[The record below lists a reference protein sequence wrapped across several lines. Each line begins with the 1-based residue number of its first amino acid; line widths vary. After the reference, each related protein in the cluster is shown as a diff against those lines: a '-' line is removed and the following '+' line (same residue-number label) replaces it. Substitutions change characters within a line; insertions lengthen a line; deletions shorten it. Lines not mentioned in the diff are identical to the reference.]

1 MRCVESPV
9 LDDLDHRIIHALY
22 VDGRVAFSRMAEV
35 LGSSEQTVA
44 RRYRRLRDDHRVRV
58 VGQLDSQRLGR
69 SDWAVR
75 IRCTPD
81 AAVPVATAL
90 AKRPDTAWVQLTS
103 GGTEISCMV
112 NAHDE
117 QRRAALLLEQLPA
130 SNRIVGLEAFCLLHV
145 FSSATSTA
153 PGAEGLS
160 PEEVRRLTPPTRPDG
175 GGADRAV
182 AVIAEEDWPL
192 VRALEVDGRA
202 THRELAART
211 HRHESTVRRR
221 VDELIGSG
229 MLYFDLDVDSELLG
243 LRSRANL
250 WASVAPS
257 ALMAVG
263 AALTEH
269 REVPFVAATTGR
281 TNLMASL
288 ACRDDVALFEFLT
301 REIAALDGVTH
312 LETSPVI
319 RSVKMHTTLTRA
331 Q

>member
-1 MRCVESPV
+1 VKSPV

-22 VDGRVAFSRMAEV
+22 LDGRVSFSRMAEV
-35 LGSSEQTVA
+35 LGASEQTIA
-44 RRYRRLRDDHRVRV
+44 RRYRRMRDEHGVRV

-81 AAVPVATAL
+81 AAIPVATAL
-90 AKRPDTAWVQLTS
+90 ARRPDTGWVQLTS

-112 NAHDE
+112 NARDE
-117 QRRAALLLEQLPA
+117 QQRAALLLDQLPA
-130 SNRIVGLEAFCLLHV
+130 SNRIVALEAFCLLHV
-145 FSSATSTA
+145 FTSATSAA
-153 PGAEGLS
+153 PGAEGLT
-160 PEEVRRLTPPTRPDG
+160 PEEVDRLAPPSRVAG
-175 GGADRAV
+175 RAADRSV
-182 AVIAEEDWPL
+182 ALLPEDDLPL
-192 VRALEVDGRA
+192 VRALEEDGRA

-221 VDELIGSG
+221 VEELVGSG

-288 ACRDDVALFEFLT
+288 ACSDDVALFEFLT
-301 REIAALDGVTH
+301 REIAGLDGVTH

-319 RSVKMHTTLTRA
+319 RSIKMHSTLNRP